1 MKHDTNDFNNND
13 SLVVIPT
20 HRSGIRFL
28 DNILES
34 FNGYD
39 RYPIVVVVNDYK
51 DSDET
56 IFTSLLKKHHN
67 LPLEL
72 KTLETNSFELGGLYV
87 ALQQTEYSE
96 FFLLSHSCEI
106 VNSEIFDIIFN
117 KYAGKSVAIGI
128 QTGSW
133 EYALGRSEENR
144 DIVLRYLTEEKNKKM
159 LASGNI
165 EFWQGHIGKY
175 RREVLEKI
183 NIEEYLPNNM
193 VEAISISE
201 MLFTNVYQS
210 IEPTTIVLFPEW
222 IDSNKF
228 EEKFGKKRMKIE
240 NKYLIKWKSGSSAEF
255 VGDLWFG

>member
-1 MKHDTNDFNNND
+1 M
-13 SLVVIPT
+13 
-20 HRSGIRFL
+20 
-28 DNILES
+28 
-34 FNGYD
+34 
-39 RYPIVVVVNDYK
+39 
-51 DSDET
+51 
-56 IFTSLLKKHHN
+56 
-67 LPLEL
+67 
-72 KTLETNSFELGGLYV
+72 